1 MFNRRRLITNKQS
14 EINLEQILL
23 GNNHYGYSVFQGPSF
38 IKDIEP
44 ISAEE
49 DYSEY
54 NSYLES
60 IFVLS
65 RTNQYT
71 NSNPLETYSNNHK
84 VKLKAQIK
92 YAKAQEEIWKEFL
105 DEEIG
110 GEFFHGPGNGDW
122 KIINQNEEILFE
134 NHIDEKMTIKA
145 NTTHALLLQFKC
157 QDRTDP
163 LFYKEVATE
172 LNSPSV
178 NETPCLIY
186 LQEND
191 GCIKLDNNIL
201 YGVQP
206 GEATLVL
213 VENISWDASITKIKV
228 IVENDDSE

>member
-14 EINLEQILL
+14 EINLEQIVL
-23 GNNHYGYSVFQGPSF
+23 GNNHYGYGVFQGPSF

-65 RTNQYT
+65 IGHLYA
-71 NSNPLETYSNNHK
+71 NSKPLETYSNNHK
-84 VKLKAQIK
+84 IKLKAQIK

-105 DEEIG
+105 DEEVG
-110 GEFFHGPGNGDW
+110 GQFFYGPGNGDW
-122 KIINQNEEILFE
+122 KIINQNKEILFE
-134 NHIDEKMTIKA
+134 NHIDEKITIKA
-145 NTTHALLLQFKC
+145 NTTHALLLQVKC

-163 LFYKEVATE
+163 LFYIEPVIE
-172 LNSPSV
+172 LNIPSV
-178 NETPCLIY
+178 NEAPCLIY

-191 GCIKLDNNIL
+191 GCIKLDSNML
-201 YGVQP
+201 YGIQP

-213 VENISWDASITKIKV
+213 VENITWDASITKIKV

>member
-14 EINLEQILL
+14 EINLEQIVL

-44 ISAEE
+44 ISAEQ

-60 IFVLS
+60 IFILS
-65 RTNQYT
+65 RTHLYA
-71 NSNPLETYSNNHK
+71 NSKPLETYSNNHK
-84 VKLKAQIK
+84 IKLKAQIK

-110 GEFFHGPGNGDW
+110 GQFFHGPGNGDW

-134 NHIDEKMTIKA
+134 NHIDEKMTIKI
-145 NTTHALLLQFKC
+145 NTTHELFLQFKC
-157 QDRTDP
+157 QDKTDP
-163 LFYKEVATE
+163 LFYREIPTE
-172 LNSPSV
+172 LNHPSG
-178 NETPCLIY
+178 NEAPCLIY
-186 LQEND
+186 VQEND
-191 GCIKLDNNIL
+191 GCIKLDGHML
-201 YGVQP
+201 YGIQP

-228 IVENDDSE
+228 IVENNDSE

>member
-1 MFNRRRLITNKQS
+1 MLKRRRLMANKQN
-14 EINLEQILL
+14 EINLKQVLL

-38 IKDIEP
+38 IKNIEP
-44 ISAEE
+44 ISTEG

-65 RTNQYT
+65 RTGQYT

-84 VKLKAQIK
+84 IKLKAQIK

-110 GEFFHGPGNGDW
+110 GQFFHGPGNGEW
-122 KIINQNEEILFE
+122 KIINQDEEILFE
-134 NHIDEKMTIKA
+134 NYVDEKITIKA

-157 QDRTDP
+157 QDKTDS
-163 LFYKEVATE
+163 LFYKEVTTE
-172 LNSPSV
+172 LNNPSV
-178 NETPCLIY
+178 NEAPCLIY

-191 GCIKLDNNIL
+191 GCIKLDGDTL
-201 YGVQP
+201 YGIQP

-213 VENISWDASITKIKV
+213 VENISWNASLTKIKV
-228 IVENDDSE
+228 IVENSDSE

>member
-1 MFNRRRLITNKQS
+1 MFKRRRLTANKQN
-14 EINLEQILL
+14 EINLKQVLL

-38 IKDIEP
+38 IKNVEP
-44 ISAEE
+44 ISTEE

-65 RTNQYT
+65 RTNQYI

-92 YAKAQEEIWKEFL
+92 YAKPQEEIWKEFL

-110 GEFFHGPGNGDW
+110 GEFFSGPGNGEW

-134 NHIDEKMTIKA
+134 NYIDEKITIKA
-145 NTTHALLLQFKC
+145 NTTHTLLLQFKC
-157 QDRTDP
+157 KDKTDS
-163 LFYKEVATE
+163 LFYREITTE
-172 LNSPSV
+172 LNNTSI
-178 NETPCLIY
+178 NEAPCLIY

-191 GCIKLDNNIL
+191 GCIKLDGDIL
-201 YGVQP
+201 YGIQP

-213 VENISWDASITKIKV
+213 VENISWDASITKIKIV
-228 IVENDDSE
+228 VENSDSE